1 MLTFIEVL
9 LKLDG
14 SSIEGVSELH
24 GHPEFDQLRS
34 HGKHI
39 GNLFLD
45 PMPQVLAIE
54 LKRSNSWCTMGL
66 EKEHHA
72 KQKFHEMSSFIS
84 YRLVRIR

>member
-34 HGKHI
+34 HGKHV

-45 PMPQVLAIE
+45 PMPQVLAVE
-54 LKRSNSWCTMGL
+54 LKR
-66 EKEHHA
+66 
-72 KQKFHEMSSFIS
+72 
-84 YRLVRIR
+84 